1 MAVRITRAVDSA
13 TTVLHVAGRLMSDD
27 VDVLTKEFQDID
39 GPAALELSGL
49 QSADP
54 DGVATLLEI
63 ASFGAEFRGASP
75 YIELL
80 LKKRS

>member
-1 MAVRITRAVDSA
+1 MSVRITRAADSE
-13 TTVLHVAGRLMSDD
+13 TTVLHVAGRLTSEDIGI
-27 VDVLTKEFQDID
+27 LTEEFQDID
-39 GPAALELSGL
+39 GPVALELSGL

-63 ASFGAEFRGASP
+63 ASLGAELRGASP